1 MPTVLMAITFLAT
14 LFVPL
19 QYAVLLGIV
28 LSILVYVFK
37 QSNNVV
43 VKELVLQPQ
52 GYPVEQP
59 APAVVPSGKLTVLMI
74 YGSLFFAGARSVEDR
89 LPEVGE
95 AEHAVVAL
103 LLRGKL
109 EISSTFMGVLQR
121 YTKAL
126 HARGCRLMLVGVEES
141 AYAQLAKTGVLQL
154 IGQEQRFSGGA
165 ADRRRPERC
174 DRSCAAGARSRLA
187 RSITLCPP
195 RAHRRVMTFELAPAQ
210 QLPKPCGACPAAC
223 PRLRL

>member
-1 MPTVLMAITFLAT
+1 MPALAALLIVAGFQGLRIEQAQLIWDTGRMPTLLMAITFLAT

-28 LSILVYVFK
+28 LSILIYVFK

-89 LPEVGE
+89 LPEVGG

-154 IGQEQRFSGGA
+154 IGQENVFRAEPQIGA
-165 ADRRRPERC
+165 ALNTAI
-174 DRSCAAGARSRLA
+174 AA
-187 RSITLCPP
+187 
-195 RAHRRVMTFELAPAQ
+195 AQ
-210 QLPKPCGACPAAC
+210 PGLEPGSHMP
-223 PRLRL
+223 